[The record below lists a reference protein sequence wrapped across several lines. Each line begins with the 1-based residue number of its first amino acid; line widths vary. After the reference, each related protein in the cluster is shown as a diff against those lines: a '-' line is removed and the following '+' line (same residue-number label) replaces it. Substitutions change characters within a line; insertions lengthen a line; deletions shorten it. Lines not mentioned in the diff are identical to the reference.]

1 MGTMIAVTEAER
13 IGLLS
18 FFGVVVTAGASLTAA
33 IIAHRAKQSNSAQH
47 GEVNNQLTK
56 LAGSVETAAQ
66 KIDSLRGDV
75 ADVKEDVHTLAK
87 RVDHA
92 HERIDHQS
100 WLRP

>member
-1 MGTMIAVTEAER
+1 M
-13 IGLLS
+13 GLLAIS
-18 FFGVVVTAGASLTAA
+18 EGVTLGIFGLIGVCITAA
-33 IIAHRAKQSNSAQH
+33 ASITAAVIAHRAKQSNSTQH

-56 LAGSVETAAQ
+56 LAGSVETAAH

-75 ADVKEDVHTLAK
+75 ADVKEDLHTLSK

-100 WLRP
+100 WLMP

>member
-1 MGTMIAVTEAER
+1 M
-13 IGLLS
+13 GLLAIS
-18 FFGVVVTAGASLTAA
+18 EGVTVGLLGLAGVCITAVASITAA
-33 IIAHRAKQSNSAQH
+33 VIAHRAKQSNSAQH

-56 LAGSVETAAQ
+56 LAGSVETAAH

-75 ADVKEDVHTLAK
+75 ADVKEDLHTLAK